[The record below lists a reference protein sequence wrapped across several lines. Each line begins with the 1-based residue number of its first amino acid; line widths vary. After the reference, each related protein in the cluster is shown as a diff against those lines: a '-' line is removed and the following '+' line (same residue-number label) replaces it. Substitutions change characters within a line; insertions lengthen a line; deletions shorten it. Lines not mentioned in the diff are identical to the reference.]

1 MLPVLVGIVLFARSL
16 EAAEFFAD
24 EKTVIAAG
32 EVIDDDVFATGQSVV
47 VDGTINGD
55 LFAGGESI
63 TINGQVNGNVIMGG
77 GELILDGGVAG
88 NVYSGGYGLTIA
100 DGARIDRSLYAAGY
114 SITSE
119 TESRIGRSASIG
131 GYQAMLNGEIVRD
144 LSVGLGALELDG
156 RVGGDVNGEVGSSE
170 SPPPDTNSF
179 MSGFTSGFES
189 TSGQRINFEEIPA
202 IDPGLRIE
210 DGVVAGDINVTES
223 VPPSELAE
231 IEATEEATSNTFLR
245 RLTPL
250 LGELIAMLAIGALV
264 IWKRP
269 SWFGRFNNIV
279 PNRALAS
286 LGWGALWTVA
296 APFVLFFGIAALFL
310 LSWLTGLLSFGRL
323 DETVIGVG
331 GTGLAFVS
339 SLFVF
344 AFRLLAP
351 MFVLTTLGNWVL
363 NKFMEQGGSA
373 MSFGRLFGALAL
385 GAITLQ
391 LLGMIPFVGNWI
403 IFLISLVGIGALF
416 LLFRGRNAPDE
427 TVIHETNA
435 PDHLKEK
442 MA

>member
-1 MLPVLVGIVLFARSL
+1 MLPILVGIVLFARSL

-88 NVYSGGYGLTIA
+88 NVYSGGYGLTIG

-119 TESRIGRSASIG
+119 AESMIGRSASIG
-131 GYQAMLNGEIVRD
+131 GYQAMLNGDIVRD
-144 LSVGLGALELDG
+144 LSVGLGALELGG

-170 SPPPDTNSF
+170 DNPPNMNGMF
-179 MSGFTSGFES
+179 M
-189 TSGQRINFEEIPA
+189 GQQQPNFEQIPP

-210 DGVVAGDINVTES
+210 DGVVSGDINVTES
-223 VPPSELAE
+223 VSPSELAE
-231 IEATEEATSNTFLR
+231 IEATEEATSNTLLR
-245 RLTPL
+245 TLTPR

-279 PNRALAS
+279 PNRAVAS

-323 DETVIGVG
+323 SETVIGVG
-331 GTGLAFVS
+331 GTGLAFLG

-363 NKFMEQGGSA
+363 NKFMGQGGSA

-385 GAITLQ
+385 GAIVLQ
-391 LLGMIPFVGNWI
+391 LLGMVPFVGNWI
-403 IFLISLVGIGALF
+403 ILLISLVGVGALF
-416 LLFRGRNAPDE
+416 LLFRGRNAPYEYE
-427 TVIHETNA
+427 TVIHEMNA